1 MDGWISC
8 DEKKD
13 DLMMVVLGGIE
24 IKGMDRWEV
33 SWVLFVCLC
42 DYDIIS
48 DASDKADEPYGF
60 LRSRSVVAM
69 FLQ

>member
-33 SWVLFVCLC
+33 SWVLFVCLFVC
-42 DYDIIS
+42 L
-48 DASDKADEPYGF
+48 F
-60 LRSRSVVAM
+60 V
-69 FLQ
+69 